1 MHLCGKFAKCK
12 DEVRRGGLEVEIGEK
27 FHRSHSHSFGE
38 GNGVILA
45 GNDIDLRIG
54 SSSLGLGFRTT
65 EEFERA
71 HEEDETTLDVSAMDD
86 DGVRVSDVREDL
98 PMEKATT
105 TTADDEGGA
114 PADEEEDGDGGQPE
128 TEDRRLVSGEQHVFM
143 AEIEKMRLLGG
154 RSKAVSDETDS
165 PTCCHG
171 FSQGN
176 RRFLAGKGD
185 LSNTDL
191 IDSDLGFCAVAD
203 SEQTREEDE
212 PTPVVLA
219 MTDEQLMISE
229 GGDTIPVHKAS
240 NLAGNE
246 GDKPTLLSTPV
257 TVNRERRWKK
267 HKSKWKR
274 RFGKEVVAR
283 CFPTTA
289 PHKAPPIVKRTP
301 WRTLI
306 PAGDGGKTIGN
317 CSGLKM
323 GLLPVKTR
331 LSGDFDDGSAS
342 KKMDR
347 GAGSV
352 SELIPARKSEV
363 RPAIARADVERVHDD
378 VAPEIDDAVADAVA
392 DCSADVI
399 ADEECDVTADADCDV
414 TNDADCDVI
423 ADADCDVTADADC
436 DVNKKIE
443 NFSNFATNMAPIPL
457 FIGNIPLHANLNMTI
472 NDKIAHVFHNSTR
485 KTLSYVAPTVQNG
498 EVIVRPTLDII
509 RNRSKRW
516 RATAVGYFLGKR
528 PYFHHLK
535 EFAMSVWPGLKEVT
549 GGPWLFQGQPIVL
562 QKWEPGLV
570 LRKLQHTQVTVWIK
584 FRHLPVEFWT
594 EEGLSMVASGVGKP
608 LYPDAITRACTRL
621 DFARVCVMLDVT
633 SNLPKHIIIMN
644 PDEDGGESP
653 CKVDV
658 EYEWLPQKC
667 NSFMTLG
674 HSAKDCV
681 LNKPKPVT
689 PPIAVYVPKVGTL
702 QEPTRPQ
709 RNRNHPREDDD
720 TTNIPS
726 RPPHMPDRNN
736 SRPPPASVVGKQR
749 EGREYTRDTT
759 GPSREERAI
768 WNVRGLNKRDHQLA
782 VKDIVA
788 EFRLQFLGLLETRVR
803 INNAAQIQSFL
814 LPQWKWHVDYGSS
827 GNCVWI
833 AWNDSFI
840 DVAVVECGTQFI
852 HCLVTIR
859 AIHESIAVT
868 VAYGATE
875 VVDRRELWNALENLA
890 IQCADIPWMIGG
902 DFNAVRDLSEV
913 CGTSGDIRT
922 AMEDFNAAIHNTGLL
937 PLPMQGEWYTW
948 YNHRAT
954 PQNLWKKLDRM
965 LINDRWMARFP
976 NAFYSVL
983 TPRTSDHSP
992 MVLYGDRQQQ
1002 YGGMFRFDNYLARS
1016 PKFIPSVQNIWQHN
1030 IIGTPMYAVTRKL
1043 KALKPIFREQRR
1055 NKGDLSHT
1063 VQMTKG
1069 FLEAA
1074 QLLVSS
1080 SRRDELY
1087 IQLEHCCR
1095 LVLAKATKLEQ
1106 IMLQQRAKIQ
1116 WMKGGDQCSRVFF
1129 RKIAQR
1135 RSSRRI
1141 FQINDD
1147 QGSTHT
1153 NPEEVINEFVT
1164 YYQSLLGGDR
1174 RRTAIDIRFLRPWAR
1189 HILSNEE
1196 STALLLPFTPADV
1209 KQAVF
1214 DIDEDKAP
1222 GPDRYSSGF
1231 FKAAW
1236 PIVGQEVTSA
1246 VLDFFSTGRL
1256 LKQINTTLL
1265 VLIPKV
1271 HPPVTS
1277 RLAPRCALKVDIRKA
1292 YDTVDWDFLR
1302 AVMEMFGFAITF
1314 VKWIEECVT
1323 TPSFSVGLNGKP
1335 HGFFRGARGLR
1346 QGDSLSPY
1354 LFVLVMEVL
1363 HLGFLQLIDQE
1374 EIFSYHWKCEAARI
1388 FQLGF
1393 ADDVILFCRAD
1404 MNSLRIFKAGLDRF
1418 AEWSGLRLNVQ
1429 KSHLIISR
1437 SAQAL
1442 REEMLALLGFQ
1453 EGALPMRYLGL
1464 PLISSRLTIADCRP
1478 LLLKI
1483 DKRIAGWEGTT
1494 ISYTG
1499 RVQIIKSVLIALS
1512 LYWAS
1517 AFILPKKIIN
1527 EIEKRLRAF
1536 LWKETTN
1543 SGYAKV
1549 AWKDICRPKEE
1560 GGLGFKNIST
1570 LNRALMTKKLCDV
1583 IRCDKTS
1590 IWVEWLYQGRLQH
1603 TSIWTI
1609 TNHGGSLGWRKILRL
1624 RMFLRTMVDYRIGDG
1639 RNFFLWQDPWHH
1651 LGPLCDSFPRGP
1663 RLLGLDE
1670 SSRLS
1675 TVIHEGVWQW
1685 PLITDLECLEITHV
1699 LPTIF
1704 GGEDV

>member
-1 MHLCGKFAKCK
+1 
-12 DEVRRGGLEVEIGEK
+12 
-27 FHRSHSHSFGE
+27 
-38 GNGVILA
+38 
-45 GNDIDLRIG
+45 
-54 SSSLGLGFRTT
+54 
-65 EEFERA
+65 
-71 HEEDETTLDVSAMDD
+71 
-86 DGVRVSDVREDL
+86 
-98 PMEKATT
+98 
-105 TTADDEGGA
+105 
-114 PADEEEDGDGGQPE
+114 
-128 TEDRRLVSGEQHVFM
+128 
-143 AEIEKMRLLGG
+143 
-154 RSKAVSDETDS
+154 
-165 PTCCHG
+165 
-171 FSQGN
+171 
-176 RRFLAGKGD
+176 
-185 LSNTDL
+185 
-191 IDSDLGFCAVAD
+191 
-203 SEQTREEDE
+203 
-212 PTPVVLA
+212 
-219 MTDEQLMISE
+219 
-229 GGDTIPVHKAS
+229 
-240 NLAGNE
+240 
-246 GDKPTLLSTPV
+246 
-257 TVNRERRWKK
+257 
-267 HKSKWKR
+267 
-274 RFGKEVVAR
+274 
-283 CFPTTA
+283 
-289 PHKAPPIVKRTP
+289 
-301 WRTLI
+301 
-306 PAGDGGKTIGN
+306 
-317 CSGLKM
+317 
-323 GLLPVKTR
+323 
-331 LSGDFDDGSAS
+331 
-342 KKMDR
+342 
-347 GAGSV
+347 
-352 SELIPARKSEV
+352 
-363 RPAIARADVERVHDD
+363 
-378 VAPEIDDAVADAVA
+378 
-392 DCSADVI
+392 
-399 ADEECDVTADADCDV
+399 
-414 TNDADCDVI
+414 
-423 ADADCDVTADADC
+423 
-436 DVNKKIE
+436 
-443 NFSNFATNMAPIPL
+443 
-457 FIGNIPLHANLNMTI
+457 
-472 NDKIAHVFHNSTR
+472 
-485 KTLSYVAPTVQNG
+485 
-498 EVIVRPTLDII
+498 
-509 RNRSKRW
+509 
-516 RATAVGYFLGKR
+516 
-528 PYFHHLK
+528 
-535 EFAMSVWPGLKEVT
+535 MSVWPGLKEVT
-549 GGPWLFQGQPIVL
+549 GTNNGFFFLQFKSVADMEDVIEGGPWLFQGQPIVL
-562 QKWEPGLV
+562 QKWEPGMV
-570 LRKLQHTQVTVWIK
+570 LRKLQHTQVPVWIK
-584 FRHLPVEFWT
+584 LHHLPVEFWT
-594 EEGLSMVASGVGKP
+594 EEGLSTVASGVGKP

-681 LNKPKPVT
+681 LNKPKPVK
-689 PPIAVYVPKVGTL
+689 PPIAIYVPKVGTL
-702 QEPTRPQ
+702 QEPTRPE

-814 LPQWKWHVDYGSS
+814 LPQWKW
-827 GNCVWI
+827 
-833 AWNDSFI
+833 
-840 DVAVVECGTQFI
+840 
-852 HCLVTIR
+852 
-859 AIHESIAVT
+859 
-868 VAYGATE
+868 
-875 VVDRRELWNALENLA
+875 RELWNALENLA

-902 DFNAVRDLSEV
+902 DFNAVRDLSKV

-922 AMEDFNAAIHNTGLL
+922 AMEDFNAAIQNTGLL

-948 YNHRAT
+948 HNHSAT
-954 PQNLWKKLDRM
+954 PQNLWKRLDRM

-976 NAFYSVL
+976 NTFYSVL

-1016 PKFIPSVQNIWQHN
+1016 PEFIPSVQNIWQHN

-1055 NKGDLSHT
+1055 NKGDLSHN
-1063 VQMTKG
+1063 VQMAKG

-1087 IQLEHCCR
+1087 IQLEHCWR

-1106 IMLQQRAKIQ
+1106 IMLQQRAKMQ
-1116 WMKGGDQCSRVFF
+1116 WMKGDDQCSRVFF

-1141 FQINDD
+1141 FQI
-1147 QGSTHT
+1147 QKK
-1153 NPEEVINEFVT
+1153 
-1164 YYQSLLGGDR
+1164 
-1174 RRTAIDIRFLRPWAR
+1174 PWAR

-1214 DIDEDKAP
+1214 DIDEDKVP
-1222 GPDRYSSGF
+1222 GPDEYSSGF
-1231 FKAAW
+1231 FKVAW

-1265 VLIPKV
+1265 ALIPKV
-1271 HPPVTS
+1271 HSPMTVSDFRPIACCNVIYKIIAKLIVQRLSVIMDKLTSPCQAAFVPGRSIGDNIMLAQEIFTGYNQS
-1277 RLAPRCALKVDIRKA
+1277 RLPPRCALKVDIRKA
-1292 YDTVDWDFLR
+1292 YDTMDWDFLR
-1302 AVMEMFGFAITF
+1302 AVMEMFGFPITF
-1314 VKWIEECVT
+1314 VKWIQECVT

-1346 QGDSLSPY
+1346 QGDPLSPY

-1393 ADDVILFCRAD
+1393 ADDVILFCRAN
-1404 MNSLRIFKAGLDRF
+1404 MNSLRIFKAGLDHF

-1494 ISYTG
+1494 ISYAG

-1512 LYWAS
+1512 LDWAS
-1517 AFILPKKIIN
+1517 TFILPKKVIN

-1536 LWKETTN
+1536 LWKGTTN

-1583 IRCDKTS
+1583 IRCDRTS

-1609 TNHGGSLGWRKILRL
+1609 TDHGGSWGWRKILRL
-1624 RMFLRTMVDYRIGDG
+1624 RMFLRIMVDYGIGDG

-1651 LGPLCDSFPRGP
+1651 LGPLCDSFPRGL

-1704 GGEDV
+1704 GGEDRIIWRFENGRPTVQAIYELLDPPGPKVGWSSLLSGSLKIPRHIFILWLAIQGKLATTDKPWLAHLGTCILCNEGMTETHAHLFFQCRFSRRCLTEI